1 MWMSL
6 LTLLVAHAAEP
17 SWVTRFVF
25 PHAAGPPADRCPP
38 PLVVPPAP
46 RAVRPEVEDI
56 RTRGMVRIDLAPG
69 AANAEIPA
77 DLRAHALAP
86 ADPTALPAVPVEG
99 APDVVRRIREVLARA
114 ATRPVRVAMWGDSL
128 TAADR
133 LPSALRRALQATY
146 GDAGRGFVLPA
157 APWPAWN
164 PVDLE
169 RCSTGLWHAESE
181 RTATARKDGLYGPG
195 GVSLEA
201 SEAEATSWMQTPAG
215 LSVSRF
221 EVAYLAQPGGGRLR
235 AQVDSEP
242 PLMVATAADT
252 VGPGLLR
259 LDVPDGRHR
268 LTLTVVGD
276 GPVRIFGVTLDRDTP
291 GVVVDG
297 MGVGGST
304 AGDWAKWSE
313 PLMAPFLAR
322 RPPELVLLAY
332 GTNDS
337 AANKMTPDRY
347 RAELRAQLETM
358 RRQLPDAACVLVT
371 PADRGQKVI
380 GTTFAVWSPLDWVIR
395 IQEEEAPAFG
405 CATWSMRRAMGGVGS
420 AFGWRLAQPPLMG
433 ADLLHPTPA
442 GYEEL
447 GRRLAA
453 ALMAAGG

>member
-1 MWMSL
+1 
-6 LTLLVAHAAEP
+6 
-17 SWVTRFVF
+17 
-25 PHAAGPPADRCPP
+25 
-38 PLVVPPAP
+38 
-46 RAVRPEVEDI
+46 
-56 RTRGMVRIDLAPG
+56 
-69 AANAEIPA
+69 
-77 DLRAHALAP
+77 
-86 ADPTALPAVPVEG
+86 VPVEG
-99 APDVVRRIREVLARA
+99 PPGVVRHVREVLARA
-114 ATRPVRVAMWGDSL
+114 ATRTVRVAMWGDSL
-128 TAADR
+128 TGADR
-133 LPSALRRALQATY
+133 LPSALRRALQAIY

-169 RCSTGLWHAESE
+169 RCSTGLWRAESE
-181 RTATARKDGLYGPG
+181 RTASARKDGLYGPG

-259 LDVPDGRHR
+259 LDVPDGPHR

-276 GPVRIFGVTLDRDTP
+276 GPVRILGVTLDRDVP

-322 RPPELVLLAY
+322 RPPELVLLEY

-337 AANKMTPDRY
+337 VANKMTPDRY
-347 RAELRAQLETM
+347 RAELRAQLATM
-358 RRQLPDAACVLVT
+358 RRLAPDAACVLVT

-380 GTTFAVWSPLDWVIR
+380 GTTFAVWSPLDWVIQ
-395 IQEEEAPAFG
+395 IQEEEAPIFG
-405 CATWSMRRAMGGVGS
+405 CATWSMRRAMGGVGA
-420 AFGWRLAQPPLMG
+420 AFAWRLAQPPLMG